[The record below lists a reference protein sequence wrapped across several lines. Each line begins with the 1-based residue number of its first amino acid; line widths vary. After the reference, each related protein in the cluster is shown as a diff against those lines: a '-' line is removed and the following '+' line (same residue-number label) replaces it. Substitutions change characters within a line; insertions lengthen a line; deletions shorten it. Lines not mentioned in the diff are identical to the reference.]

1 MTFGAGNKL
10 RQSRIPDFYLNDT
23 RLEHVSNY
31 KYLGITLDSK
41 LTYNKHV
48 NTVIRTTSHK
58 AYCLSKIRKYLT
70 VKASL
75 IIYKTTIIPYFD
87 YGDFVYEAANKSMT
101 EKLQRIQ
108 NRCLKTCL
116 NVYIRESTDLIHR
129 QARVNLLED
138 RRSTHLLNMMF
149 QRSKVDEYV
158 DSRNIYTRRH
168 DGVTLKIPKPNK
180 ESF

>member
-1 MTFGAGNKL
+1 
-10 RQSRIPDFYLNDT
+10 
-23 RLEHVSNY
+23 
-31 KYLGITLDSK
+31 
-41 LTYNKHV
+41 
-48 NTVIRTTSHK
+48 
-58 AYCLSKIRKYLT
+58 
-70 VKASL
+70 
-75 IIYKTTIIPYFD
+75 
-87 YGDFVYEAANKSMT
+87 MT

-116 NVYIRESTDLIHR
+116 NVNIRESTDLIHR

-180 ESF
+180 ESFKKSVIFRGGTLWNLLPGEVRNLPTLSDFKKYTKQLQINRLR

>member
-1 MTFGAGNKL
+1 MN
-10 RQSRIPDFYLNDT
+10 N
-23 RLEHVSNY
+23 
-31 KYLGITLDSK
+31 
-41 LTYNKHV
+41 
-48 NTVIRTTSHK
+48 VIRTSHK

-75 IIYKTTIIPYFD
+75 NIYKTTIIPYFD

-116 NVYIRESTDLIHR
+116 NVNIRESTDLIHR

-149 QRSKVDEYV
+149 QRSTINNQKLSYV
-158 DSRNIYTRRH
+158 DSRNIHTRRH